1 MVVQALPPAR
11 PVITSSLL
19 PQHIRVGWEQL
30 LTTIARTI
38 NEVENQILTR
48 DAKGISQEQMQE
60 FRASF
65 NHFDKV
71 SNSVCPLAPSLPAVI
86 IVTVPSPCP
95 LYLCIC
101 QFIHIIVAT
110 YQLLLTGLG
119 RASAMEGGAVEHTV
133 TTSEQFPLG
142 RKGGARFRPCF
153 LTNLPMRPWDRLSP
167 STPES

>member
-1 MVVQALPPAR
+1 MVIPSPH
-11 PVITSSLL
+11 

-71 SNSVCPLAPSLPAVI
+71 SGFLCPWRLPSLLSSSHPAPTVSASVRSPHSAEYQSPLSGLAGPWPAEGVQGCVTLTHSLGRVPQDEEGGGSQVLAPG
-86 IVTVPSPCP
+86 PCV
-95 LYLCIC
+95 L
-101 QFIHIIVAT
+101 A
-110 YQLLLTGLG
+110 
-119 RASAMEGGAVEHTV
+119 
-133 TTSEQFPLG
+133 
-142 RKGGARFRPCF
+142 
-153 LTNLPMRPWDRLSP
+153 NLPMRPWDGLGP
-167 STPES
+167 GTPEI